1 MQNVYLVEDSPEVL
15 QRLAK
20 LLTPVPGAQIV
31 GHARSASDAISGIL
45 ATRPHIVVLDL
56 SLAKSNGFDV
66 LSAVHRAAPDI
77 DFIVLSNFTSE
88 PYRRQALRL
97 GAIDFF
103 DKTNEFERV
112 RDAVAA
118 RAATKH

>member
-15 QRLAK
+15 HRLAK

-31 GHARSASDAISGIL
+31 GHARTAGDAVSGIL
-45 ATRPHIVVLDL
+45 STRPDVVVLDL
-56 SLAKSNGFDV
+56 SLAQSSGFDV
-66 LSAVHRAAPDI
+66 LSTVHRAAPGI

-88 PYRRQALRL
+88 PYRRQAMRL
-97 GAIDFF
+97 GAKDFF

-112 RDAVAA
+112 RDVIAA
-118 RAATKH
+118 RATLQ